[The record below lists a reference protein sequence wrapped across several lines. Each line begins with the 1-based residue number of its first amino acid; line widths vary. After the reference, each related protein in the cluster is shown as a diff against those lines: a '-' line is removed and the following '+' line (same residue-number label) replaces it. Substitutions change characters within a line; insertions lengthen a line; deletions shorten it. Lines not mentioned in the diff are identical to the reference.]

1 MLASAEL
8 VAFVPV
14 ADLGRARSFYENIL
28 GLPCVDADRFACVF
42 DCGGTTLRATLVAG
56 FTPAAHTVVGW
67 AVANLPAVVQYLTD
81 RAVNMERYEAVEQ
94 DDRGIW
100 TTPAGDQVV
109 WFKDFEGNTLSLT
122 QPVRR

>member
-28 GLPCVDADRFACVF
+28 GLPCVDASGVACAF
-42 DCGGTTLRATLVAG
+42 DCAGTTLRATLVDGFVPAG
-56 FTPAAHTVVGW
+56 HTVVGW
-67 AVANLPAVVQYLTD
+67 AVGDLPAAVRYLVE
-81 RAVNMERYEAVEQ
+81 RGVKMERYAGVEQ
-94 DDRGIW
+94 DEDGIW

-109 WFKDFEGNTLSLT
+109 WFRDFEGNTLSLT

>member
-14 ADLGRARSFYENIL
+14 ADLGRARGFYESIL
-28 GLPCVDADRFACVF
+28 GLPCVDADRYACVF
-42 DCGGTTLRATLVAG
+42 DSAGTTLRATLVEG
-56 FTPAAHTVVGW
+56 FTPAGHTVVGW
-67 AVANLPAVVQYLTD
+67 AVADLAAAVQHLTD
-81 RAVNMERYEAVEQ
+81 RGVVMERYAPVEQ
-94 DDRGIW
+94 DERGVW

-109 WFKDFEGNTLSLT
+109 WFKDFDGNTLSLT

>member
-28 GLPCVDADRFACVF
+28 GIPCVDASRSACVF
-42 DCGGTTLRATLVAG
+42 NCAGTTLRATLVEG
-56 FTPAAHTVVGW
+56 FTPVK
-67 AVANLPAVVQYLTD
+67 
-81 RAVNMERYEAVEQ
+81 MERYEGVEQ

-122 QPVRR
+122 KPVGR

>member
-14 ADLGRARSFYENIL
+14 ADLGRARTFYENIL
-28 GLPCVDADRFACVF
+28 GLPCVDANRYACLF
-42 DCGGTTLRATLVAG
+42 NCDGTTLRATLVEG
-56 FTPAAHTVVGW
+56 FTPAGHTVVGW
-67 AVANLPAVVQYLTD
+67 AVSDLAAVVDYLSD
-81 RAVNMERYEAVEQ
+81 RSVKMERYDGVEQ

-122 QPVRR
+122 QPVDR

>member
-28 GLPCVDADRFACVF
+28 GLPCVDADRWACVF
-42 DCGGTTLRATLVAG
+42 NSNGTTLRATLVEG
-56 FTPAAHTVVGW
+56 FVPGRQTVVGW
-67 AVANLPAVVQYLTD
+67 AVPDLPAAVQYLTD
-81 RAVNMERYEAVEQ
+81 RALSMERYAGIEQ

-100 TTPAGDQVV
+100 TTPAGDRVV
-109 WFKDFEGNTLSLT
+109 WFKDFDGNTLSLT
-122 QPVRR
+122 QPVGR

>member
-14 ADLGRARSFYENIL
+14 ADLGRARTFYENIL
-28 GLPCVDADRFACVF
+28 GFPCVDADRSACVF
-42 DCGGTTLRATLVAG
+42 NCDGTTLRATLVEGFRPAG
-56 FTPAAHTVVGW
+56 HTVVGW
-67 AVANLPAVVQYLTD
+67 AVGDLPTAVRYLID
-81 RAVNMERYEAVEQ
+81 RGVAMERYDGVEQ

-122 QPVRR
+122 QPVGR